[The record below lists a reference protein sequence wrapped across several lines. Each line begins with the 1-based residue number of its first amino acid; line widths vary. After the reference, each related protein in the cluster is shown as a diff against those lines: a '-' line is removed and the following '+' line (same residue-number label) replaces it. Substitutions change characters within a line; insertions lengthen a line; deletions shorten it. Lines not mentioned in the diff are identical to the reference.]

1 MLWNVVVFRYKYLPA
16 IQIEISMNHTLSY
29 FLDFGY
35 DFCPTFC
42 IAFIPSLQLHKRF
55 LVEVLVFDPIG
66 LIGAFLFLG
75 MFGLHCK
82 WNIGGLMPD
91 YLLGSISIA
100 TYPLKNGCF
109 LFVCPLLACLHM
121 MRSLCF
127 PKPSLDYSNK
137 LLYRI
142 TLFSTALASLLFAV
156 VNYDKWYTVINFS
169 LAIPLTY
176 LVYTYNIKLL
186 QHFLLTFLV
195 MLIPFFIVN
204 GILTGSFI
212 EDQVVWY
219 NNAENLGIRMGTI
232 PVEDSIYAYTMIL
245 CNLFLTEFL

>member
-1 MLWNVVVFRYKYLPA
+1 MNTLYLLLNLGSVSVP
-16 IQIEISMNHTLSY
+16 
-29 FLDFGY
+29 FLYSFH
-35 DFCPTFC
+35 PR
-42 IAFIPSLQLHKRF
+42 LQLHKRF
-55 LVEVLVFDPIG
+55 LWIFISILLTMVIFIPWDVIFTLHKIWGFNDTY
-66 LIGAFLFLG
+66 FLG
-75 MFGLHCK
+75 TKFLRLPIEEWLFFICIPFACVFTHYALLLYFPNLKLNKTNTK
-82 WNIGGLMPD
+82 WISNGLMA
-91 YLLGSISIA
+91 LL
-100 TYPLKNGCF
+100 LV
-109 LFVCPLLACLHM
+109 L
-121 MRSLCF
+121 
-127 PKPSLDYSNK
+127 
-137 LLYRI
+137 
-142 TLFSTALASLLFAV
+142 AV

-169 LAIPLTY
+169 LAIPLTL

-245 CNLFLTEFL
+245 CNLFLTELFVKKFHKTNEI

>member
-1 MLWNVVVFRYKYLPA
+1 MNTLYLLLNLGSVSVP
-16 IQIEISMNHTLSY
+16 
-29 FLDFGY
+29 FLYSFH
-35 DFCPTFC
+35 PR
-42 IAFIPSLQLHKRF
+42 LQLHKRF
-55 LVEVLVFDPIG
+55 LWIFISILLTMVIFIPWDVIFTLHKIWGFNDTY
-66 LIGAFLFLG
+66 FLG
-75 MFGLHCK
+75 IKFLSLPIEEWLFFICIPFACVFTHYALLLYFPNLQLNKTSTK
-82 WNIGGLMPD
+82 WISNGLMA
-91 YLLGSISIA
+91 L
-100 TYPLKNGCF
+100 
-109 LFVCPLLACLHM
+109 LFV
-121 MRSLCF
+121 
-127 PKPSLDYSNK
+127 
-137 LLYRI
+137 I
-142 TLFSTALASLLFAV
+142 AV

-245 CNLFLTEFL
+245 CNLFLTEIFVNKFHKTNEL